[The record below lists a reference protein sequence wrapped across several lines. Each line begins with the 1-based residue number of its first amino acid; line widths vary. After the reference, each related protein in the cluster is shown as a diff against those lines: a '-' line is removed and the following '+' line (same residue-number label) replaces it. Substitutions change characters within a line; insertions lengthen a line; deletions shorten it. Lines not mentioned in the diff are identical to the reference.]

1 MDFLTTLVNA
11 ADDYDAELQT
21 LLAGQTDDV
30 VIYALNNVGR
40 ALATLKA
47 AAQTALTDL
56 EL

>member
-1 MDFLTTLVNA
+1 MNLLTTLVNA
-11 ADDYDAELQT
+11 ADEYDAQLQT
-21 LLAGQTDDV
+21 LTAAQTDDV

-47 AAQTALTDL
+47 AAQTALTDS